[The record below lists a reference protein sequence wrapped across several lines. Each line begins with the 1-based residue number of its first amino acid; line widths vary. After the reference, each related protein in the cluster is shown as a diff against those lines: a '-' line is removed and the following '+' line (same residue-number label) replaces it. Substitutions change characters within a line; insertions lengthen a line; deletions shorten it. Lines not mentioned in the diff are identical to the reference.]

1 MELLLYCVKC
11 RKKTESEEGSE
22 AQVKTKNNRFRL
34 ISNCCI
40 CGTKKSSFVKNSDN
54 KTGGD
59 LVDVIGSTIGEIH
72 LPGHNFTGPGTKLQ
86 ERLERGDKPINRVD
100 EISKKHDIAYSK
112 NKDKKSRHIAD
123 REMLQQ
129 LDEITNPTTREKIER
144 MVVKPI
150 IKTKLKLGLGA
161 PKGLKDEVRLN
172 KES

>member
-11 RKKTESEEGSE
+11 RKKTESEGGSE

-40 CGTKKSSFVKNSDN
+40 CGTKKSSFVKNSSKTHAKAK

-59 LVDVIGSTIGEIH
+59 LVDVISSTIGEIH

-150 IKTKLKLGLGA
+150 IKTKLKFGLGNT
-161 PKGLKDEVRLN
+161 KD
-172 KES
+172 S

>member
-11 RKKTESEEGSE
+11 RKKTESEAGGKTI
-22 AQVKTKNNRFRL
+22 KTKNNRFRL

-40 CGTKKSSFVKNSDN
+40 CGTKKSSFVK
-54 KTGGD
+54 KQTGGD
-59 LVDVIGSTIGEIH
+59 LVDVISSTIGEIH

-86 ERLERGDKPINRVD
+86 ERLERGDKPVNRVD

-123 REMLQQ
+123 REMLQE

-144 MVVKPI
+144 AVVKPI
-150 IKTKLKLGLGA
+150 IKTKLKLGLGV
-161 PKGLKDEVRLN
+161 PTGLKDEVRLENN